1 MPTKGGGALRRQVML
16 YAKPDDP
23 FCGEIIS
30 LLEKAGV
37 KLRIHDLTKQPLN
50 SVQISGLIR
59 HNDVE
64 RFLNPYSKLYKKN
77 ELGKSLP
84 SRQEVIDLIA
94 GDNDLFR
101 VPIVVSGSMISVGY
115 DPRQIAGMLQL
126 KPHDSE
132 NTADENT
139 PTPVISRP
147 LPQES

>member
-1 MPTKGGGALRRQVML
+1 ML
-16 YAKPDDP
+16 YAKLDDP
-23 FCGEIIS
+23 FCGEIIT

-37 KLRIHDLTKQPLN
+37 NLRIHDLTKQPLN
-50 SVQISGLIR
+50 SVQISRLIR

-64 RFLNPYSKLYKKN
+64 RFLNPYSKPYKKN
-77 ELGKSLP
+77 KLGMSLP

-126 KPHDSE
+126 KPRVSE
-132 NTADENT
+132 ATADEST
-139 PTPVISRP
+139 PTPVISRV
-147 LPQES
+147 LTQES